1 VTGWIYLYYLLEVV
15 KWLVII
21 RAVMSWFTSPHS
33 RNPVVEMIRRVTDPI
48 LRPIA
53 SVVPNM
59 GGIDISP
66 LVAFFL
72 IVILQ
77 RIIVQAAYF

>member
-1 VTGWIYLYYLLEVV
+1 
-15 KWLVII
+15 
-21 RAVMSWFTSPHS
+21 
-33 RNPVVEMIRRVTDPI
+33 MIRRVTDPI

-53 SVVPNM
+53 SVIPNM
-59 GGIDISP
+59 GGIDVSP